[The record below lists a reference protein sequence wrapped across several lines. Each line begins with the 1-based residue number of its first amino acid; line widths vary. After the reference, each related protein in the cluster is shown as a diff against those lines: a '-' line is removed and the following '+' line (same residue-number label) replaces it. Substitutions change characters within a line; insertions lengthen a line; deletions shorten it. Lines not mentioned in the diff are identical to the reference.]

1 VQRAEKRGAEELAK
15 REREQLD
22 AELQARRSDAE
33 SHEERAREA
42 RRAKEVAREELQALK
57 EQLAVLQTDKR
68 RADESLKRTEAQLF
82 ACQEAQA
89 TATRAMTASD
99 EQCRQVVHEKELS
112 LAEVARLELALAE
125 ATSERLRIDGL
136 ASQTE
141 VRTKQ
146 ELSASHAHAS
156 FAEERCKELV
166 KEAEGLREE
175 RTKAQEQLHAAVGA
189 RKAAEEQVSVSDGF
203 RCRWL
208 LSARRPRQRWAVT
221 QAKRR
226 RHRLPV
232 NAL

>member
-1 VQRAEKRGAEELAK
+1 MLRACM
-15 REREQLD
+15 
-22 AELQARRSDAE
+22 
-33 SHEERAREA
+33 
-42 RRAKEVAREELQALK
+42 
-57 EQLAVLQTDKR
+57 QTDKR

-141 VRTKQ
+141 VRAKHISTNQDLSASRPLDRLIAHRAERMHAQVRTKQ

-166 KEAEGLREE
+166 KEA
-175 RTKAQEQLHAAVGA
+175 
-189 RKAAEEQVSVSDGF
+189 S
-203 RCRWL
+203 
-208 LSARRPRQRWAVT
+208 P
-221 QAKRR
+221 
-226 RHRLPV
+226 
-232 NAL
+232 